1 MLIALLNRAIS
12 CDICTM
18 KQYLTIALSLL
29 CWMNSNAQFN
39 KIVVEEVENEGKV
52 PGKTYRIYA
61 ELMNEGDQLYIVYG
75 DSLHPLK
82 IESTKPFYQAKKG
95 AAYSKLI
102 QRNDIA
108 KSDSLKYDSW
118 LTIGAID
125 NYDNNT
131 GNINFDPSAFETEG
145 KGLECHKDGGW
156 FCYPTDKQ
164 AYCGPSKRI
173 LLMQLTT
180 KGVITG
186 SICLMGKT
194 VKGEVFKQNDITFT
208 AGERKGK

>member
-1 MLIALLNRAIS
+1 MKHYVLFILASIAS
-12 CDICTM
+12 
-18 KQYLTIALSLL
+18 LTAS
-29 CWMNSNAQFN
+29 SQFS
-39 KIVVEEVENEGKV
+39 KIVVEEVENGGKV
-52 PGKTYRIYA
+52 PGRTYRIYA

-82 IESTKPFYQAKKG
+82 IESTKPFFQAKKG
-95 AAYSKLI
+95 AAYAKLL
-102 QRNDIA
+102 QRNEVA
-108 KSDSLKYDSW
+108 KSDSLKFDSW
-118 LTIGAID
+118 LTIGSVD

-131 GNINFDPSAFETEG
+131 GNINFDPTSFEQEG

-180 KGVITG
+180 KGTITG

-194 VKGEVFKQNDITFT
+194 VKGEVFKVNDVTFT
-208 AGERKGK
+208 AGNSGKK